1 MKKAKPKISKDK
13 YSDME
18 KKKGKTCK
26 KKSK

>member
-1 MKKAKPKISKDK
+1 MKKAKPKINKDK
-13 YSDME
+13 YGDME